1 MADCISSAYNLIRID
16 IYLILDGLILDNCS
30 LSPKKSQDS
39 KIARMALCIGL
50 MMVCVASVS
59 FYNSS
64 SKV

>member
-1 MADCISSAYNLIRID
+1 MADCISSAYNLIRLD
-16 IYLILDGLILDNCS
+16 IYLILDSLILDNCS